1 MRIPPFPR
9 RCASCCLIIKPPL
22 DQLEALIA
30 QSDARINEIREQH
43 PVCQRLEEIPGVGR
57 LISTAVVGTLGDG
70 REFRRGREMASYLGL
85 VPRQHATGGK
95 MTLRGI
101 SKRGDGYLRMLLI
114 QGGHAALRSAML
126 RTRRNEGEI
135 EPRDEWVL
143 GVASWHGLNGAAVA
157 WDNKMARRT
166 WAILT
171 SGQSYNLPG
180 LPNEV

>member
-1 MRIPPFPR
+1 M
-9 RCASCCLIIKPPL
+9 
-22 DQLEALIA
+22 IA
-30 QSDARINEIREQH
+30 QSDVRINEIRDQH
-43 PVCQRLEEIPGVGR
+43 PVCQRLEEIPSVGR

-70 REFRRGREMASYLGL
+70 REFRRSREMASYLGL
-85 VPRQHATGGK
+85 VSCQHATGGK

-114 QGGHAALRSAML
+114 QGGHAALRSAIL

-143 GVASWHGLNGAAVA
+143 GVASRHGLNVAAVA
-157 WDNKMARRT
+157 WANKMARRT

-171 SGQSYNLPG
+171 SGQSYNLSG
-180 LPNEV
+180 LPNEA